1 MEKNFSPLEREIYNL
16 TGLETKREYRFHP
29 TREWR
34 FDFAIP
40 AVRVAIEVEGGVW
53 NGGRHFRPEGYLR
66 DMEKYNEAAACGWLV
81 IRTIPSELLRVK
93 TIQHYSLNIPNA
105 SRGAACCASS
115 QRDRIKRQIIQ

>member
-93 TIQHYSLNIPNA
+93 TIQQIV
-105 SRGAACCASS
+105 RACRKKLTTSS
-115 QRDRIKRQIIQ
+115 IDN

>member
-81 IRTIPSELLRVK
+81 IRVICGIWKSITRQPLAAGLLYEPF
-93 TIQHYSLNIPNA
+93 HPNYC
-105 SRGAACCASS
+105 G
-115 QRDRIKRQIIQ
+115 

>member
-1 MEKNFSPLEREIYNL
+1 MWSLWKSLSPLEGELYNL
-16 TGLETKREYRFHP
+16 TGLEAKREYRVHP

-93 TIQHYSLNIPNA
+93 TIQQIV
-105 SRGAACCASS
+105 RACRRTVLLA
-115 QRDRIKRQIIQ
+115 

>member
-40 AVRVAIEVEGGVW
+40 AAHVAIEVEGGVW
-53 NGGRHFRPEGYLR
+53 NGGRHFRPEGYSSFGFRLR
-66 DMEKYNEAAACGWLV
+66 G
-81 IRTIPSELLRVK
+81 
-93 TIQHYSLNIPNA
+93 
-105 SRGAACCASS
+105 
-115 QRDRIKRQIIQ
+115 

>member
-1 MEKNFSPLEREIYNL
+1 MEKNFSPLEREIYHL

-53 NGGRHFRPEGYLR
+53 KR

-93 TIQHYSLNIPNA
+93 TIQQIV
-105 SRGAACCASS
+105 RACRKKLTTSS
-115 QRDRIKRQIIQ
+115 IEN

>member
-16 TGLETKREYRFHP
+16 TGLETKQEYRFHP

-93 TIQHYSLNIPNA
+93 TIQQIV
-105 SRGAACCASS
+105 RACRKKLTTSS
-115 QRDRIKRQIIQ
+115 IEN